1 MASVVLGLT
10 SVEVIE
16 RSGNEFVSRTIEPP
30 RREDAEG
37 KDCLRSPV
45 AISAAALD
53 DDPESE
59 LIVQDPCGNWVAD
72 AHGEGWLG
80 VTNSALSTLPSNL
93 YAHPL
98 EVSKTLVVG
107 SSLGLTAVAFDG
119 SPLTTISIDRPLSV
133 GVTDLFVETQGI
145 GSERQLVVQQDAML
159 LVLPIVEGQIDA
171 AKNFTLRQ
179 RYEAPYVAAFS
190 GFDGLVPLVVEGCN
204 PMALGIGLVA
214 AGENAV
220 PRRLQLLTMNAEQ
233 ISDGEYETHELP
245 MSPDVLSIAVARAP
259 VASKLDLLVGAIRR
273 DGSNHWFSVIGL
285 GGCENWVLIG
295 DVKIDFEIT
304 TPPAPAWG
312 SVRHVPLTD
321 HVVMIARDV
330 EETNAV
336 EFLHYDGYA
345 LRVGRVQHGDAEW
358 NIEHT
363 VVGMHTDRKDLS
375 LLE

>member
-1 MASVVLGLT
+1 M
-10 SVEVIE
+10 
-16 RSGNEFVSRTIEPP
+16 
-30 RREDAEG
+30 
-37 KDCLRSPV
+37 
-45 AISAAALD
+45 
-53 DDPESE
+53 
-59 LIVQDPCGNWVAD
+59 
-72 AHGEGWLG
+72 
-80 VTNSALSTLPSNL
+80 
-93 YAHPL
+93 
-98 EVSKTLVVG
+98 
-107 SSLGLTAVAFDG
+107 
-119 SPLTTISIDRPLSV
+119 TT
-133 GVTDLFVETQGI
+133 E
-145 GSERQLVVQQDAML
+145 
-159 LVLPIVEGQIDA
+159 
-171 AKNFTLRQ
+171 
-179 RYEAPYVAAFS
+179 EA
-190 GFDGLVPLVVEGCN
+190 
-204 PMALGIGLVA
+204 
-214 AGENAV
+214 
-220 PRRLQLLTMNAEQ
+220 LQLLRRLGRERAFGRHVGSDRLIQAGLEALLAGVESPSIPRLAGLGRREEPEAAELFDAALEELGLFFRPPTDPVEAKWAMAYWIAEQ